1 MLTVVCWKWR
11 GWRAIYEPRHVH
23 ALKRMVEQHLHMPH
37 RFVCITDDADG
48 LECETV
54 PLWDSPVEHVRSGYP
69 NCFVR
74 LGVFSIEAR
83 ELLGERV
90 LSIDLD
96 CVILDDITDLIGDD
110 DLKIMAGSVCPY
122 NGSLFLHRTGTRSW
136 LWDEIAADPISSLQ
150 AVRRHARKTRR
161 DYYGSD
167 QAWIAYRCPDEPT
180 WTEADGV
187 YQYRRLGARPLPDD
201 ARIVF
206 FAGPEKPW
214 GVHERRPDLARFYS
228 EFARMN

>member
-74 LGVFSIEAR
+74 LGMFSAEAR
-83 ELLGERV
+83 DLLGGRV

-96 CVILDDITDLIGDD
+96 CIILNDITPLITDD
-110 DLKIMAGSVCPY
+110 DLKIMKGKASPY
-122 NGSLFLHRTGTRSW
+122 NGSLILHRTGTRTW
-136 LWDEIAADPISSLQ
+136 LWEEMSADPIKSLQ
-150 AVRRHARKTRR
+150 AVRRLERKQGRL
-161 DYYGSD
+161 YYGSD
-167 QAWIAYRCPDEPT
+167 QSWISYRAAGEPT
-180 WTEADGV
+180 WSVEDGV
-187 YQYRRLGARPLPDD
+187 YQYRWLGSLPIPDN

-206 FAGPEKPW
+206 FAGNDKPW
-214 GVHERRPDLARFYS
+214 DIREARPDLARRY
-228 EFARMN
+228 EEAAAHA